1 MNRYE
6 DQLPTGDRDTVR
18 GTSSDANA
26 DARTGQSGRRGTQA
40 SQAKLSVLIVDD
52 HRALSGA
59 LAMAIDHDPGLTCVG
74 SFATLEDGIRGIA
87 EFRPDVVLMD
97 VILPDGDGIDGIRR
111 VHAIHPEAR
120 VLILTG
126 HADIDAMTRAAAAGA
141 SGFLPKESPIAV
153 VIRSIFAAGTG
164 EMLVDGSTLASILGR
179 LRASKGGA
187 AGGDGTDSMPKL
199 TRREYDVLALM
210 GQGMDPHAIA
220 KALAISLHT
229 CRGYQKSL
237 MAKLGAHSQLEAV
250 VIAARRGMIARFLQ
264 S

>member
-1 MNRYE
+1 MNRY
-6 DQLPTGDRDTVR
+6 DDPLPSGDGGAVR
-18 GTSSDANA
+18 RA
-26 DARTGQSGRRGTQA
+26 DESADERAAQAGRRGAHT
-40 SQAKLSVLIVDD
+40 SNAKLSVLIVDD

-74 SFATLEDGIRGIA
+74 SFATLEDGIGGVG

-97 VILPDGDGIDGIRR
+97 VILPDGDGIDGVRR

-164 EMLVDGSTLASILGR
+164 EMLVDGTTLASILGR

-187 AGGDGTDSMPKL
+187 AGEGSDSSPKL